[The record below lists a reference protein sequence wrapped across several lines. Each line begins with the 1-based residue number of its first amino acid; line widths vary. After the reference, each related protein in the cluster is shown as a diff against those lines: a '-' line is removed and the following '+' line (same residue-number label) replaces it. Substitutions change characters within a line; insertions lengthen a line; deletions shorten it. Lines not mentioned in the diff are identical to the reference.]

1 MEKPQNTSLHQNLT
15 ILAPSQ
21 KENVKNAK
29 SLSMEKDK
37 PKMSVSGGKSAF
49 LGSKL
54 FGGKDV
60 MDFVEKY
67 A

>member
-1 MEKPQNTSLHQNLT
+1 M
-15 ILAPSQ
+15 
-21 KENVKNAK
+21 KNAK

>member
-1 MEKPQNTSLHQNLT
+1 LT

-29 SLSMEKDK
+29 SLSVEKDK
-37 PKMSVSGGKSAF
+37 PKMSVSGGKSVF

-54 FGGKDV
+54 FTGKGV